1 MKTEYLEITASAEG
15 RKPTVRG
22 MAYSGGKMRLF
33 GWSKPV
39 VVDMAGM
46 SVPESVPLLAN
57 HENHTLGRVGLVA
70 AKVVDGHLEIT
81 GEIVG
86 TGELSDAIVAQGK
99 AGADWQLSIGAEVE
113 AAELVQEGKRTINGV
128 EHDAP
133 FYHVTKSTLREV
145 SVVAVGADKATHM
158 KVTASLK
165 LKGNSI
171 MEPEKKVEAANP
183 APAAPAAPAEAPKNI
198 EASAAP
204 EKPAEADVEAV
215 ALAAVKAERERVGM
229 VKSVCNGEFPE
240 IEAKAIAEGWN
251 REQVSEAVLAAYR
264 EKQPKT
270 DVNITIKKE
279 NAMTAK
285 HLEAAL
291 SLRAGIDGDTLVK
304 SMGEETVETAM
315 KDMDMPLRVVLGECM
330 RIEGMS
336 VPRSFDN
343 DAIKAAFS
351 TVSLPGILSNVANKK
366 LLQAYNAQPI
376 IATRL
381 CTTGD
386 LTDFKENQ
394 RFRLT
399 DVGDLQPVGADGEIK
414 DSALTEEAA
423 KNQLDTYAKKFCLTR
438 KMIINDDLGAFLKV
452 PTAMGNRAARLVDQL
467 FFKRLM
473 SNPTCVDGK
482 PLFGRDHKNLLSG
495 ANSALSADSLK
506 KAIQIF
512 IDQTDADGQPIS
524 VEPSILLVPTAL
536 KHLAIELT
544 RGATLMMSG
553 GAENTIRPA
562 INVLADENL
571 AIVSS
576 PYLGNKNYPNFSEA
590 SWYLFG
596 KPGTVDTFEIGYL
609 KGKRTPTVER
619 GDLDFNVLGVWF
631 RVYFDIGI
639 REQDHRGMV
648 KATGFACFSFPVRP
662 PPLQP
667 NRHTERFIE
676 MKARYVQRGDSID
689 YTPMED
695 VAAGDVVILSDKL
708 VGVAKLDIKAG
719 ELGALA
725 VVGVYEIATGGAVV
739 ALGDV
744 VSVDP
749 ATGKVAAAGT
759 SGAVKFGHAVTAA
772 TASDATVNVR
782 LAQGLG

>member
-1 MKTEYLEITASAEG
+1 MKNEFLEITAAAG
-15 RKPTVRG
+15 DRKPTVRG
-22 MAYSGGKMRLF
+22 LAYSGGKMRLF
-33 GWSKPV
+33 GWSRPV

-46 SVPESVPLLAN
+46 TVPESVPLLAN
-57 HENHTLGRVGLVA
+57 HENNTLCRVG
-70 AKVVDGHLEIT
+70 VVTARVGESGLEIS
-81 GEIVG
+81 GEIVADG
-86 TGELSDAIVAQGK
+86 AEAANIVAQGK
-99 AGADWQLSIGAEVE
+99 SGADWQLSIGAEVE
-113 AAELVQEGKRTINGV
+113 AAELVQEGRRTVNGV
-128 EHDAP
+128 EHEAP
-133 FYHVTKSTLREV
+133 FYHVTRSTLREV

-158 KVTASLK
+158 KVTASLQ

-171 MEPEKKVEAANP
+171 MEPEDKNP
-183 APAAPAAPAEAPKNI
+183 AAKPDVTAAATV
-198 EASAAP
+198 
-204 EKPAEADVEAV
+204 DVEAV
-215 ALAAVKAERERVGM
+215 AQAAVKAERDRVGM
-229 VKSVCNGEFPE
+229 IRQVCNGEFPE
-240 IEAKAIAEGWN
+240 IEAKAISEGWN
-251 REQVSEAVLAAYR
+251 REQVNEAVLAAFR
-264 EKQPKT
+264 QKQPT
-270 DVNITIKKE
+270 TNVNVSIRKE
-279 NAMTAK
+279 TEVNAK

-291 SLRAGIDGDTLVK
+291 ALRAGIDGDTLAK
-304 SMGEETVETAM
+304 AMGAETVEAAM
-315 KDMDMPLRVVLGECM
+315 KDMDMPLRAVLGECM

-376 IATRL
+376 IATKL

-399 DVGDLQPVGADGEIK
+399 DVGDLQPIGADGEIK
-414 DSALTEEAA
+414 DSALTEESA

-467 FFKRLM
+467 FFRRLM
-473 SNPTCVDGK
+473 ANPTCVDGK
-482 PLFGRDHKNLLSG
+482 PLFSRDHKNQLTG

-506 KAIQIF
+506 KAIQLF

-571 AIVSS
+571 SIVSS
-576 PYLGNKNYPNFSEA
+576 PYLGNRNYPNFSES

-648 KATGFACFSFPVRP
+648 KAVGT
-662 PPLQP
+662 
-667 NRHTERFIE
+667 
-676 MKARYVQRGDSID
+676 
-689 YTPMED
+689 
-695 VAAGDVVILSDKL
+695 AG
-708 VGVAKLDIKAG
+708 
-719 ELGALA
+719 
-725 VVGVYEIATGGAVV
+725 
-739 ALGDV
+739 
-744 VSVDP
+744 
-749 ATGKVAAAGT
+749 
-759 SGAVKFGHAVTAA
+759 
-772 TASDATVNVR
+772 
-782 LAQGLG
+782 

>member
-1 MKTEYLEITASAEG
+1 MMKTEFLEITAAAEG
-15 RKPTVRG
+15 RKPTVKG
-22 MAYSGGKMRLF
+22 LAYSGGKMRLF
-33 GWSKPV
+33 GWSRPV
-39 VVDMAGM
+39 VVDMTGM
-46 SVPESVPLLAN
+46 AVPESVPLLAN
-57 HENHTLGRVGLVA
+57 HENHTLCRVG
-70 AKVVDGHLEIT
+70 VVKAVVGETGLEIS
-81 GEIVG
+81 GEIVAEG
-86 TGELSDAIVAQGK
+86 AEAANIVAQGK
-99 AGADWQLSIGAEVE
+99 SGADWQLSIGAEVE
-113 AAELVQEGKRTINGV
+113 AAELVLEGKRTINGV
-128 EHDAP
+128 EHEAP
-133 FYHVTKSTLREV
+133 FYHVMRSTLREV

-158 KVTASLK
+158 KVTASLQ

-171 MEPEKKVEAANP
+171 MEPEKKVEAA
-183 APAAPAAPAEAPKNI
+183 AAAPASPAKPAEAPKNI
-198 EASAAP
+198 EAAATVAQ
-204 EKPAEADVEAV
+204 PAAEPVNVEAV
-215 ALAAVKAERERVGM
+215 AQAAVKAERDRVGM
-229 VKSVCNGEFPE
+229 VKQVCNGEFPE
-240 IEAKAIAEGWN
+240 IEAKAISEGWN
-251 REQVSEAVLAAYR
+251 KDQVNEAVLAAYR
-264 EKQPKT
+264 QKQPTT
-270 DVNITIKKE
+270 DVNITIKKGTE
-279 NAMTAK
+279 VNAK

-304 SMGEETVETAM
+304 TMGEETVEAAM
-315 KDMDMPLRVVLGECM
+315 KDMDMPLRAVLGECM

-376 IATRL
+376 IATKL

-399 DVGDLQPVGADGEIK
+399 DVGDLKPIGADGEIK
-414 DSALTEEAA
+414 DSALTEESA

-473 SNPTCVDGK
+473 ANPICVDGK
-482 PLFGRDHKNLLSG
+482 PLFGRDHKNLLTG

-506 KAIQIF
+506 KAIQMF

-571 AIVSS
+571 SIVSS

-648 KATGFACFSFPVRP
+648 KATG
-662 PPLQP
+662 
-667 NRHTERFIE
+667 
-676 MKARYVQRGDSID
+676 
-689 YTPMED
+689 
-695 VAAGDVVILSDKL
+695 
-708 VGVAKLDIKAG
+708 
-719 ELGALA
+719 
-725 VVGVYEIATGGAVV
+725 
-739 ALGDV
+739 
-744 VSVDP
+744 
-749 ATGKVAAAGT
+749 
-759 SGAVKFGHAVTAA
+759 TAA
-772 TASDATVNVR
+772 
-782 LAQGLG
+782 

>member
-15 RKPTVRG
+15 RKPSVRG

-46 SVPESVPLLAN
+46 AVPESVPLLAN

-70 AKVVDGHLEIT
+70 AKVVDGHLEIS

-86 TGELSDAIVAQGK
+86 TGELSEAIVAQGK

-171 MEPEKKVEAANP
+171 MEPEINGTGNGEQGTGKTVTAQKPTTEKPTPTGVEAA
-183 APAAPAAPAEAPKNI
+183 AAI
-198 EASAAP
+198 ETAV
-204 EKPAEADVEAV
+204 DVEAV
-215 ALAAVKAERERVGM
+215 AQAAVKAERERVGM
-229 VKSVCNGEFPE
+229 VKSVCGGEFPE

-304 SMGEETVETAM
+304 SMGEETVEAAM

-330 RIEGMS
+330 RIEGMN

-506 KAIQIF
+506 KAIQVF

-553 GAENTIRPA
+553 GADNTIRPA

-576 PYLGNKNYPNFSEA
+576 PYLGNRNYPNYSEA

-648 KATGFACFSFPVRP
+648 KATG
-662 PPLQP
+662 
-667 NRHTERFIE
+667 
-676 MKARYVQRGDSID
+676 
-689 YTPMED
+689 
-695 VAAGDVVILSDKL
+695 
-708 VGVAKLDIKAG
+708 
-719 ELGALA
+719 
-725 VVGVYEIATGGAVV
+725 
-739 ALGDV
+739 
-744 VSVDP
+744 
-749 ATGKVAAAGT
+749 
-759 SGAVKFGHAVTAA
+759 
-772 TASDATVNVR
+772 TAS
-782 LAQGLG
+782 

>member
-1 MKTEYLEITASAEG
+1 MNEFLEITAAAG
-15 RKPTVRG
+15 KRPTVKG
-22 MAYSGGKMRLF
+22 IAYSGGKMRLF
-33 GWSKPV
+33 GWSRPV
-39 VVDMAGM
+39 VVDMAGLAI
-46 SVPESVPLLAN
+46 PESVPLLAN
-57 HENHTLGRVGLVA
+57 HENHTHGRVGVVVA
-70 AKVVDGHLEIT
+70 KAVDGRLEIE

-86 TGELSDAIVAQGK
+86 EGELSGAIVSQGK

-113 AAELVQEGKRTINGV
+113 AAELVQEGKRIVNGV
-128 EHDAP
+128 EHEAP
-133 FYHVTKSTLREV
+133 FYHVSKSTLREV

-158 KVTASLK
+158 TVTAKLE

-171 MEPEKKVEAANP
+171 MEPEKKNEVTNPVEAA
-183 APAAPAAPAEAPKNI
+183 AASQPNEPM
-198 EASAAP
+198 
-204 EKPAEADVEAV
+204 DVQAV
-215 ALAAVKAERERVGM
+215 AAEAVKAERQRVAM
-229 VKSVCNGEFPE
+229 IKAVCNGEFPE
-240 IEAKAIAEGWN
+240 IEAEAIAEGWDKN
-251 REQVSEAVLAAYR
+251 EVNEKVLAAFR
-264 EKQPKT
+264 KKKPT
-270 DVNITIKKE
+270 ADVNITIKKGE
-279 NAMTAK
+279 SMTAK

-291 SLRAGIDGDTLVK
+291 SLRAGIDGDTLVR
-304 SMGEETVETAM
+304 SMGEETVEAAM
-315 KDMDMPLRVVLGECM
+315 KDMDMPLRAVLSECM
-330 RIEGMS
+330 RIEGMN
-336 VPRSFDN
+336 VPRTFDN

-366 LLQAYNAQPI
+366 LLQAYTAQPI
-376 IATRL
+376 IATKL

-399 DVGDLQPVGADGEIK
+399 DVGDLKPVGADGEIK
-414 DSALTEEAA
+414 DSAVTEEAA

-473 SNPTCVDGK
+473 ANPTCVDGK

-506 KAIQIF
+506 KAIQMF

-544 RGATLMMSG
+544 RGATLMMAG
-553 GAENTIRPA
+553 GSDPTIRPA
-562 INVLADENL
+562 INVIADENL
-571 AIVSS
+571 SVVSS

-648 KATGFACFSFPVRP
+648 KA
-662 PPLQP
+662 
-667 NRHTERFIE
+667 
-676 MKARYVQRGDSID
+676 
-689 YTPMED
+689 
-695 VAAGDVVILSDKL
+695 
-708 VGVAKLDIKAG
+708 VG
-719 ELGALA
+719 
-725 VVGVYEIATGGAVV
+725 
-739 ALGDV
+739 
-744 VSVDP
+744 S
-749 ATGKVAAAGT
+749 
-759 SGAVKFGHAVTAA
+759 
-772 TASDATVNVR
+772 AS
-782 LAQGLG
+782 

>member
-1 MKTEYLEITASAEG
+1 MKNEFLEITAAAGG

-22 MAYSGGKMRLF
+22 LAYSGGKMRLF
-33 GWSKPV
+33 GWSRPV
-39 VVDMAGM
+39 VVDMTGM
-46 SVPESVPLLAN
+46 AVPESVPLLAN
-57 HENHTLGRVGLVA
+57 HENHTLCRVG
-70 AKVVDGHLEIT
+70 VVTATVGESGLEIS
-81 GEIVG
+81 GEIVAEG
-86 TGELSDAIVAQGK
+86 TEAENIVAQGK
-99 AGADWQLSIGAEVE
+99 SGADWQLSIGAEVE
-113 AAELVQEGKRTINGV
+113 AAELVQEGRRTINGV
-128 EHDAP
+128 EHEAP

-158 KVTASLK
+158 KVTASLQ
-165 LKGNSI
+165 LKGSSI
-171 MEPEKKVEAANP
+171 MEPEKKVEAA
-183 APAAPAAPAEAPKNI
+183 AAAPVSPAKPAEAPKNI
-198 EASAAP
+198 EAAATVAQ
-204 EKPAEADVEAV
+204 PAAEPVNVEAV
-215 ALAAVKAERERVGM
+215 AQAAVKAERDRVCM
-229 VKSVCNGEFPE
+229 VKQVCNGEFPE

-251 REQVSEAVLAAYR
+251 REQVNEAVLAAFR
-264 EKQPKT
+264 QKQPTT
-270 DVNITIKKE
+270 DVNITIKKGTE
-279 NAMTAK
+279 VNAK

-291 SLRAGIDGDTLVK
+291 SLRAGIDGDTLAK
-304 SMGEETVETAM
+304 AMGEETVEAAM
-315 KDMDMPLRVVLGECM
+315 KDMDMPLRAVLGECM

-376 IATRL
+376 IATKL

-399 DVGDLQPVGADGEIK
+399 DVGDLKPIGADGEIK
-414 DSALTEEAA
+414 DSALTEESA

-473 SNPTCVDGK
+473 ANPTTVDGK
-482 PLFGRDHKNLLSG
+482 QLFSRDHKNILTG

-506 KAIQIF
+506 RAIQMF

-553 GAENTIRPA
+553 GADNTVRPA

-571 AIVSS
+571 SIVSS

-619 GDLDFNVLGVWF
+619 GDLDFNVLGIWF
-631 RVYFDIGI
+631 RVFFDIGI

-648 KATGFACFSFPVRP
+648 KATG
-662 PPLQP
+662 
-667 NRHTERFIE
+667 
-676 MKARYVQRGDSID
+676 
-689 YTPMED
+689 
-695 VAAGDVVILSDKL
+695 AAS
-708 VGVAKLDIKAG
+708 
-719 ELGALA
+719 
-725 VVGVYEIATGGAVV
+725 
-739 ALGDV
+739 
-744 VSVDP
+744 
-749 ATGKVAAAGT
+749 
-759 SGAVKFGHAVTAA
+759 
-772 TASDATVNVR
+772 
-782 LAQGLG
+782 